1 MRLSPAA
8 FDAFLSGPAGTSL
21 AWRRRSACPCTNPSS
36 GSADPLCP
44 LCKGKRHLWAAE
56 IVGKAGVT
64 NQTPQKLQAQFG
76 SWESG
81 DCSLSIPEASPLYM
95 AGPFDRFRAL
105 DAKTPFSEVLTPR
118 QVDALVGSIVSISR
132 VFWRAPDHQS
142 LIDGGVPDVSADGT
156 LSWADSSGAPPA
168 DTPYTVEGIRF
179 VEWFAFTNRPASR
192 TVGVTG
198 LPLKLGAR
206 RLDLLTRFNEAAAPA
221 L

>member
-8 FDAFLSGPAGTSL
+8 FNAFLSGPVGTSL
-21 AWRRRSACPCTNPSS
+21 AWRKRSACPCITPSS

-44 LCKGKRHLWAAE
+44 LCRGKRHLWATE
-56 IVGKAGVT
+56 VVGAAGVT

-76 SWESG
+76 TWESG
-81 DCSLSIPEASPLYM
+81 DCVLSLPEASPLYA

-105 DAKTPFSEVLTPR
+105 NATTPFSEVLSPDGVN
-118 QVDALVGSIVSISR
+118 QLVGSIVAITR
-132 VFWRAPDHQS
+132 VFWRSVDHQS
-142 LIDGGVPDVSADGT
+142 LVEGAVPVVAADGS
-156 LSWADSSGAPPA
+156 LSWADPDGAPPA
-168 DTPYTVEGIRF
+168 DTSYTVEGTRF

-206 RLDLLTRFNEAAAPA
+206 RLDLLTRYNEAPVSV
-221 L
+221 